1 MNKTAIAVIAVL
13 GVAVAA
19 GGGYW
24 IGTQRPG
31 QPSSSSPAASQPA
44 NGRAAAAS
52 GAPVAIEAARVTFM
66 SMPQTITAVGSLRSD
81 ESITL
86 RPEVAGRIAA
96 IQFQEGQRVAK
107 GAPLVRLDPAIN
119 DAEVQQA
126 RANFTLAKSKY
137 DRAVDLARSNF
148 ISGQAR
154 DEAENNLR
162 VAEAAMALAQAK
174 RDKMEI
180 RAPFAGIIGLRVV
193 SAGDYVKEGA
203 DMVNL
208 ESIDPLKVDFRVPE
222 VYLQQVAVGQSLTVT
237 LDALPGKSFEGKV
250 FALNPLVDAAGRS
263 IVVRAMVRNPDT
275 SLRPGMFA
283 RVSLI
288 TRSEKNAL
296 VIPEQAIVPQG
307 EDQFVFKVVDGRAV
321 RVKIE
326 VGQRRDSKVEVLKGL
341 AANDTVVIAGQLKLR
356 DGMSVVM
363 APGVADAAAAASAP
377 QPAPEMVGR
386 ASSMTDVI
394 SPASAA
400 PAPAARR
407 KADSAPAAIPRS

>member
-1 MNKTAIAVIAVL
+1 
-13 GVAVAA
+13 
-19 GGGYW
+19 
-24 IGTQRPG
+24 
-31 QPSSSSPAASQPA
+31 
-44 NGRAAAAS
+44 
-52 GAPVAIEAARVTFM
+52 
-66 SMPQTITAVGSLRSD
+66 
-81 ESITL
+81 
-86 RPEVAGRIAA
+86 
-96 IQFQEGQRVAK
+96 
-107 GAPLVRLDPAIN
+107 
-119 DAEVQQA
+119 
-126 RANFTLAKSKY
+126 
-137 DRAVDLARSNF
+137 
-148 ISGQAR
+148 
-154 DEAENNLR
+154 
-162 VAEAAMALAQAK
+162 
-174 RDKMEI
+174 
-180 RAPFAGIIGLRVV
+180 
-193 SAGDYVKEGA
+193 
-203 DMVNL
+203 
-208 ESIDPLKVDFRVPE
+208 
-222 VYLQQVAVGQSLTVT
+222 
-237 LDALPGKSFEGKV
+237 
-250 FALNPLVDAAGRS
+250 
-263 IVVRAMVRNPDT
+263 
-275 SLRPGMFA
+275 MFA

-394 SPASAA
+394 SPARAA